1 MGNEIKNSVT
11 NRETWI
17 RGLFMLLFVLISGVA
32 RLVIAVVVL
41 IQFVS
46 VLFTGSTN
54 TRLLDFG
61 QSLSTYVYQ
70 ITLYLTFNSEWRPFP
85 FGEWPESR
93 AR

>member
-1 MGNEIKNSVT
+1 MDNEIKNSVT
-11 NRETWI
+11 NRETWM
-17 RGLFMLLFVLISGVA
+17 RGLFMLLFFLISGVA

-41 IQFVS
+41 IQFLS
-46 VLFTGSTN
+46 VLFTGSAN
-54 TRLLDFG
+54 AQLLSFG

-93 AR
+93 VQ